1 MSSTR
6 TIIAKGVFTLHIN
19 TATNLHRAQL
29 HLIQVD
35 KKIAKLTA
43 ELEEAK
49 ADRSNALDEVDKK
62 RKAAVHAESVFF
74 NDVSKSTRYWHD
86 KRRSLVARFSAT

>member
-1 MSSTR
+1 MNSTR

-35 KKIAKLTA
+35 EKIAKLTA
-43 ELEEAK
+43 QLQEAK
-49 ADRSNALDEVDKK
+49 ADRSNALEEVD
-62 RKAAVHAESVFF
+62 
-74 NDVSKSTRYWHD
+74 
-86 KRRSLVARFSAT
+86 